1 MKHFVA
7 CMLFILI
14 CLHGHSQSHSE
25 LKTMLPKAEFEN
37 ILVRP
42 ISSDSLSSSFLIW
55 IKDKVKAHRHITHTE
70 QVYVLEGAGMM
81 HLGDSTYRVSSG
93 SFINIPKN
101 TVHSVTVTS
110 HLPMK
115 VLSIQSPLFTGIDRH
130 FIE

>member
-1 MKHFVA
+1 
-7 CMLFILI
+7 
-14 CLHGHSQSHSE
+14 
-25 LKTMLPKAEFEN
+25 MLPKAEFEN

-70 QVYVLEGAGMM
+70 QVFVLEGAGMM